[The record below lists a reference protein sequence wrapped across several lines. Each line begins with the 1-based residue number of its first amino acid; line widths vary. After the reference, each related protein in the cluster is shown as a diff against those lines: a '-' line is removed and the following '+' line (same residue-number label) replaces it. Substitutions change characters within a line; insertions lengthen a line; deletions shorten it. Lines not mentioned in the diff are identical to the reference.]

1 MLVVAAAGLIGM
13 HRISVALDDVHAV
26 IDVDV
31 ANESLVTGMQIDF
44 KTQIQEWKNV
54 LIRGKDPTALQN
66 HWASFE
72 KLERRVNETAAQLL
86 AKLPPG
92 PSRDLV
98 ANFGKAHETM
108 GAQYRRGLEAFRQN
122 GLEPS
127 AGDRAVKGIDRAPS
141 ELLLKARKMIAEH
154 TSRVADET
162 EATARRAFQV
172 NVVAIVLATVVATGG
187 LMWLIKATVRA
198 IDAARLVAETVAS
211 GDLSREYP
219 ASGNDELGSLHRAL
233 VTMNGSLARLVS
245 GVRMSAESIATGSGQ
260 IASGSADLSQR
271 TEEQAANLEQTAASI
286 QSIDVTVKHTTDT
299 AQRASTIANA
309 AAAAATRGGEVVSQV
324 IATMGEISSSSNR
337 IGEIIGVIDGIAFQ
351 TNILALNA
359 AVEAARAGEHG
370 RGFAVVAAEVRSL
383 AQRCT
388 VAAKEIKGLINESG
402 ERVVAGRH
410 LVSEAGGAM
419 KDLVAQV
426 HKVNSL
432 IREISSDSNQ
442 ESTGF
447 GEIRVAIGQL
457 DQVTQQNAALVEEAA
472 AAAQSLKQQADLL
485 VNAVGA
491 FKLAA

>member
-1 MLVVAAAGLIGM
+1 
-13 HRISVALDDVHAV
+13 
-26 IDVDV
+26 
-31 ANESLVTGMQIDF
+31 
-44 KTQIQEWKNV
+44 
-54 LIRGKDPTALQN
+54 
-66 HWASFE
+66 
-72 KLERRVNETAAQLL
+72 
-86 AKLPPG
+86 
-92 PSRDLV
+92 
-98 ANFGKAHETM
+98 
-108 GAQYRRGLEAFRQN
+108 
-122 GLEPS
+122 
-127 AGDRAVKGIDRAPS
+127 
-141 ELLLKARKMIAEH
+141 MIAEH

-245 GVRMSAESIATGSGQ
+245 GVRLSAESIATGSGQ